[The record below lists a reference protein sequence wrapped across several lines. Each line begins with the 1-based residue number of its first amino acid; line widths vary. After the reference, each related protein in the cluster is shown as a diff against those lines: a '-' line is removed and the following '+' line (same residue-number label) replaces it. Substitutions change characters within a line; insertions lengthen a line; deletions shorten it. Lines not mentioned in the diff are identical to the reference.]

1 MDELVKGIFTAPV
14 AILFI
19 VSGMIFL
26 LIAVIGN
33 IRKRLYLTSNVSC

>member
-26 LIAVIGN
+26 LLVILA
-33 IRKRLYLTSNVSC
+33 KDYT